1 MTPPAGLVRE
11 SVSPDGK
18 YRYRLEVKLSD
29 AASVCLFLMLN
40 PSTRDERT
48 RTGYHLSRE
57 RCKTLAR
64 ARGCGTLVTCN
75 LFAYRCSRPRELRET
90 DDPVG
95 QPENDRH
102 IRAAVRQ
109 ADVVV
114 CAWGNT
120 GRRALPNVFCDRVR
134 QAVALLEE
142 EEAGGRL
149 YALAPGFTKKGR
161 QPIHPG
167 WRLLPSASDCRRL
180 VIRSGRLELASST

>member
-1 MTPPAGLVRE
+1 MTPAVEQASE
-11 SVSPDGK
+11 SVSADGK
-18 YRYRLEVKLSD
+18 YRYRLEVELSNE
-29 AASVCLFLMLN
+29 ASVCLFLMLN

-48 RTGYHLSRE
+48 RTGYHLTRE
-57 RCKTLAR
+57 RCKALAR
-64 ARGCGTLVTCN
+64 ARRCGTLVTCN

-102 IRAAVRQ
+102 IRTAVRQ
-109 ADVVV
+109 ADMIV
-114 CAWGNT
+114 CAWGDS
-120 GRRALPNVFCDRVR
+120 GRRALPGAFCDRVR
-134 QAVALLEE
+134 QVIALLEE
-142 EEAGGRL
+142 QGTCGKL

-180 VIRSGRLELASST
+180 SIRSGRLELASST

>member
-1 MTPPAGLVRE
+1 MTPPAEPVRE

-18 YRYRLEVKLSD
+18 YRYRLEIELSD

-48 RTGYHLSRE
+48 RTGYHLTRE
-57 RCKTLAR
+57 RCKALAR
-64 ARGCGTLVTCN
+64 VRGCGTLVTCN

-109 ADVVV
+109 ADMIV
-114 CAWGNT
+114 CAWGDS
-120 GRRALPNVFCDRVR
+120 GRRALPGAFCDRVR
-134 QAVALLEE
+134 QVVTLLEE
-142 EEAGGRL
+142 EEICGRL
-149 YALAPGFTKKGR
+149 HALAPGLTRKGR

-167 WRLLPSASDCRRL
+167 WRRLPSPFDCRRL
-180 VIRSGRLELASST
+180 DIRSGRLELASST